1 MDRKYEH
8 LTSEQVSH
16 FMTHGF
22 IRLESCFSRQKAS
35 EWTSTLW
42 QRLGMDPNDKRTWT
56 RERIHMPTHRSEPVS
71 TFAPKAWAAICELV
85 GGEERIAPQS
95 GTWGDGFIVN
105 LGTSEWESKRAPLE
119 PKQLNGWHVDGD
131 FFVHFLD
138 SREQALLVIPV
149 FEDIALSGGGTMVC
163 PDAISV
169 IARHLVSFFVFSLL
183 ALSDGR

>member
-1 MDRKYEH
+1 MIDLR
-8 LTSEQVSH
+8 VAAA
-16 FMTHGF
+16 
-22 IRLESCFSRQKAS
+22 SRS
-35 EWTSTLW
+35 V
-42 QRLGMDPNDKRTWT
+42 QRGR
-56 RERIHMPTHRSEPVS
+56 
-71 TFAPKAWAAICELV
+71 
-85 GGEERIAPQS
+85 
-95 GTWGDGFIVN
+95 
-105 LGTSEWESKRAPLE
+105 RAPPE

-183 ALSDGR
+183 ASSDGR